1 MTLIPPK
8 SPLFIVFDGMDGT
21 GKTTQMKHLA
31 ARLRD
36 AGVPVFITAE
46 PSDSEDGRRLR
57 RALSGKEPAGNSRLA
72 ALFLLDR
79 IGHNEEIAAHLAA
92 GETVLCDRYYYA
104 SMAYQGAGD
113 AFDWVAHM
121 NLGCPDIRRPDGCI
135 LFDMEPEESMARIL
149 GGRTADQLEIYETT
163 AQQEAI
169 RARFHRIRDRL
180 EGRDHMIT
188 VNAAGSIEEV
198 TDRVLDAYERIRSA
212 AEV

>member
-1 MTLIPPK
+1 MKTYKLSFKDRIKNIDPVLFWCSLAISIISLVTLVCGYE
-8 SPLFIVFDGMDGT
+8 VFG
-21 GKTTQMKHLA
+21 A
-31 ARLRD
+31 
-36 AGVPVFITAE
+36 
-46 PSDSEDGRRLR
+46 RRLIMQ
-57 RALSGKEPAGNSRLA
+57 LA
-72 ALFLLDR
+72 M
-79 IGHNEEIAAHLAA
+79 
-92 GETVLCDRYYYA
+92 TV
-104 SMAYQGAGD
+104 MGV
-113 AFDWVAHM
+113 VAHM

-169 RARFHRIRDRL
+169 RARFHRIRDLL